1 MTTEI
6 YRLMS
11 KVMEDVGAVSKDQ
24 RNQMQN
30 FNFRGIDAVVN
41 AVSPAFKRHG
51 IVVIPRLI
59 EKSYETIEV
68 GQKRTMMGH
77 CQVIVEYVFC
87 APDGSNIA
95 AKVAAES
102 MDSGDKATAKAMS
115 VAFRTALLQTL
126 CLPTDDVD
134 PDHEVF
140 ERAPKAAAAPRQPV
154 QQAVSFEER
163 VHKFQQLCE
172 LEGFSAEKIMSI
184 AGISEITEENLPQL
198 RETFKTYKAT
208 VEANEQ
214 RRADDAAHEEV
225 SNMQEVARA
234 VKTVSAA
241 FNLDNKPTNQK
252 MASEPQIKKL
262 HVMYKQNGYGQVE
275 RLQHATSVL
284 GVAIESFSDLTSK
297 QASALIERL
306 SGNN

>member
-6 YRLMS
+6 YRLMN

-24 RNQMQN
+24 RNQHQN

-41 AVSPAFKRHG
+41 AVSPALKRHG

-59 EKSYETIEV
+59 EKSYEIIEV
-68 GQKRTMMGH
+68 GSKRTVMGH
-77 CQVIVEYVFC
+77 CQVIVEYVFA

-126 CLPTDDVD
+126 CLPTDETD
-134 PDHEVF
+134 PDHEIF
-140 ERAPKAAAAPRQPV
+140 ERSSRQAPPQPPS
-154 QQAVSFEER
+154 AMSFEER
-163 VHKFQQLCE
+163 VHKFRQLCE

-184 AGISEITEENLPQL
+184 AGINEITEDNLPQL
-198 RETFKTYKAT
+198 RETFKTYKMT
-208 VEANEQ
+208 VEASEQ
-214 RRADDAAHEEV
+214 QRAQADGIV
-225 SNMQEVARA
+225 EVADA
-234 VKTVSAA
+234 VKNVAKA
-241 FNLDNKPTNQK
+241 FNIEGNAVTSHK

-262 HVMYKQNGYGQVE
+262 HVMYKNAGYDQLG
-275 RLQHATSVL
+275 RLEHASSTV
-284 GVAIESFSDLTSK
+284 GVTIASFNDLTSR
-297 QASALIERL
+297 QASALIEKL
-306 SGNN
+306 SGN